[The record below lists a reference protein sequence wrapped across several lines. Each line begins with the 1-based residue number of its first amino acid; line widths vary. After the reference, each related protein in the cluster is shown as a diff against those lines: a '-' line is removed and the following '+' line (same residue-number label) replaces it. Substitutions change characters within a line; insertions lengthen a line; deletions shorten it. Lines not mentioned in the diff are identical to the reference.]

1 MKMLTKLHMENS
13 VPVVSRKSTYRKVTS
28 AIQREP
34 ELKPLKSRAAPVLKI
49 LGLATTF
56 LK

>member
-1 MKMLTKLHMENS
+1 MKMLTKLHMENR
-13 VPVVSRKSTYRKVTS
+13 VPVVSKKSTYKKVTK

-34 ELKPLKSRAAPVLKI
+34 DPKPLKSKAAPVLII
-49 LGLATTF
+49 LGTATTF